1 MKFPRVRWLLE
12 VVANS
17 LEKLAWGRKK
27 RRRFNEQWASQ
38 VALVVKNPPGDA
50 GYIKDTG
57 LILGLG
63 RYPRGGHGK
72 TLQYSYL
79 ENPKRILAGYSP
91 GGHKESDTTVAPYT
105 CTVTNSHGS
114 WRSARSRFKWDLGG
128 ESTAAFLK
136 VILFLVFITYYL
148 VMPF

>member
-27 RRRFNEQWASQ
+27 RRRFNEQWSSQ

-50 GYIKDTG
+50 GYVKDTG

-63 RYPRGGHGK
+63 R
-72 TLQYSYL
+72 
-79 ENPKRILAGYSP
+79 
-91 GGHKESDTTVAPYT
+91 
-105 CTVTNSHGS
+105 
-114 WRSARSRFKWDLGG
+114 
-128 ESTAAFLK
+128 
-136 VILFLVFITYYL
+136 
-148 VMPF
+148 